1 MMMRHLLATLML
13 ILAIA
18 TPALALQPGEALD
31 DPALEARAREIS
43 KELRCLVCQNQSI
56 DDSDAEL
63 AADLRHL
70 VRDRLQEGDSDAQVL
85 DYIVARYGEFVLLR
99 PPFELATLLLWF
111 TPFAVIVLG
120 GGALYLAQ
128 RRRRD
133 EMAPQTLDLDEKS
146 RVSALLDENRK

>member
-1 MMMRHLLATLML
+1 MRHLLATLML

-70 VRDRLQEGDSDAQVL
+70 VRDRLQAGDSDAQVL

-133 EMAPQTLDLDEKS
+133 EIAPQTLDLDEKS